1 MSQQRLTVA
10 LFSVHCRTVQALHTT
25 LALALALFCAQQAAE
40 QAAAASVSVGAM
52 MKLVSPVMLR
62 QVEVSCMTAAE
73 HAIAAGAE

>member
-1 MSQQRLTVA
+1 MSTAYEQAAFRNRLRVA
-10 LFSVHCRTVQALHTT
+10 AAAPKIPTKPPGPS
-25 LALALALFCAQQAAE
+25 AAE

-62 QVEVSCMTAAE
+62 QVEVFCMTAAE